1 MAEVVIIGKPNVGK
15 STLFNRL
22 IRKRKSIVDDIPGV
36 TRDIVRDVV
45 KTDDGWFYLVDTGG
59 VFEKPEGK
67 IEEVVKE
74 KVLSTLEKADLILFT
89 VDGRKEPTS
98 EDFHIAEILRKFKD
112 KVLLVAAKVEN
123 DRVYQQVLPD
133 IYTLGFGEPLAVSA
147 EEKRNIDVLLD
158 VILEK
163 LAQLGADLETQ
174 EEEEEDY
181 IKVALVGKPNAGKS
195 SIFNAII
202 GKERAIVTPIPGT
215 TRDSID
221 ELVEFDGRKYL
232 FIDTAG
238 LRRKSKVEEKS
249 IEKYGSYR
257 SVDAIERAG
266 VVVLVVDATEGIT
279 RQDQRLAGLAERKG
293 KATIVVYNKWDL
305 VENRKEREQEFIDQF
320 YEKLYFVDYSPVLF
334 TSAVKGWGLDRLY
347 TTVDKVYE
355 SYTTKVPTSKIN
367 RALEKHLLIAPP
379 PSKKGRKLRIYFG
392 MQVDIKPPTFLFFS
406 NNPADIPESYTKS
419 LRRMIR
425 EEVYP
430 FVGSPVFIKYKRSRK

>member
-45 KTDDGWFYLVDTGG
+45 KTDSGCFNLVDTGG

-74 KVLSTLEKADLILFT
+74 KVLSTLENADLILFV

-98 EDFHIAEILRKFKD
+98 EDFHIAEIMRKFKD

-123 DRVYQQVLPD
+123 DKVYQQVLPD
-133 IYTLGFGEPLAVSA
+133 IYTLGFGEPITVSA

-158 VILEK
+158 AILEK

-181 IKVALVGKPNAGKS
+181 IKIALVGKPNAGKS
-195 SIFNAII
+195 SIFNAIV
-202 GKERAIVTPIPGT
+202 GEERAIVTPIPGT
-215 TRDSID
+215 TRDTID
-221 ELVEFDGRKYL
+221 ELVEFEGRKYL

-238 LRRKSKVEEKS
+238 LRRKSRIEEKS
-249 IEKYGSYR
+249 IEKFGSYR
-257 SVDAIERAG
+257 SVDAIERAD
-266 VVVLVVDATEGIT
+266 VVILVVDATEGIT
-279 RQDQRLAGLAERKG
+279 RQDQRLAGLAERRG

-334 TSAVKGWGLDRLY
+334 TSAVKGWGLDRLF
-347 TTVDKVYE
+347 TVINEVYE
-355 SYTTKVPTSKIN
+355 SYTTKVPTSRIN
-367 RALEKHLLIAPP
+367 RALEKYLLIAPP
-379 PSKKGRKLRIYFG
+379 PSRKGKKLRIYFG

-406 NNPADIPESYTKS
+406 NRPADIPESYTKS